1 MKANELRIGN
11 IVEFSTPKL
20 PLNIHELSHIVTAED
35 IVNFGNGKILLTPVP
50 LTEERL
56 LKFRFH
62 KRKAMGNYWFEKTYK
77 KLLFITNDINTKTGL
92 AFSTKLDHV
101 FIHDMPGNEI
111 RIKYVH
117 VLQNVWFALTG
128 QELISEK
135 G

>member
-1 MKANELRIGN
+1 
-11 IVEFSTPKL
+11 
-20 PLNIHELSHIVTAED
+20 
-35 IVNFGNGKILLTPVP
+35 
-50 LTEERL
+50 
-56 LKFRFH
+56 
-62 KRKAMGNYWFEKTYK
+62 MGNYWFEKTYK
-77 KLLFITNDINTKTGL
+77 KLLFITNDINTKTGF

-101 FIHDMPGNEI
+101 FIHDMPGNGI